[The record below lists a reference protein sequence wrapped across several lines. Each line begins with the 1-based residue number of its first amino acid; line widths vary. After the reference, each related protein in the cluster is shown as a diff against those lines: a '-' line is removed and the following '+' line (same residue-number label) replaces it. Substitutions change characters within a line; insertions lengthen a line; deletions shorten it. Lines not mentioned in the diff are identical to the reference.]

1 MPVHVNFLHRFAL
14 LRDLPATTLEHLA
27 ANMTLQSLSR
37 REVALSRT
45 EVGQGLG
52 FLLEGRLQGVDF
64 TVDGREVGLYFVE
77 QGDYFGELSVV
88 DGQAGAEFVIA
99 VAKSQVLFLPRDIA
113 RSFIFASPTVAE
125 QMMLRLA
132 QRVRAVTAQRIL
144 LSLPNPFQRLCAQL
158 LQLSGEG
165 QQTEISH
172 LPTQQELAIMIN
184 TSRETVTRSFQLLQT
199 KQVVSREGNRL
210 TVHDVRFLRE
220 IAEGKI
226 DPPKN

>member
-1 MPVHVNFLHRFAL
+1 M
-14 LRDLPATTLEHLA
+14 
-27 ANMTLQSLSR
+27 
-37 REVALSRT
+37 
-45 EVGQGLG
+45 
-52 FLLEGRLQGVDF
+52 QGVDF

-144 LSLPNPFQRLCAQL
+144 LSLPTHFNVCVLNFCNCLAKVSKRKSVIFQHNK
-158 LQLSGEG
+158 SW
-165 QQTEISH
+165 
-172 LPTQQELAIMIN
+172 
-184 TSRETVTRSFQLLQT
+184 RS
-199 KQVVSREGNRL
+199 
-210 TVHDVRFLRE
+210 
-220 IAEGKI
+220 
-226 DPPKN
+226 